1 MSRPLP
7 IRYSIVLIALL
18 QCVWCAT
25 AAQESRPS
33 AKPAVAPL
41 AGALVSEWKG
51 KIEVQLPGHKA
62 SSPVRGLALPA
73 GTLLDT
79 QNGLMVLTLQDESQV
94 LLRPHTRL
102 VLSAPGPGN
111 WNYFQL
117 LIGHIRAFIRKRTGG
132 EPPFQL
138 GTPSAVI
145 AVRGTRFDVEVNRH
159 GVTEVDVFEGLVEVS
174 PKGVPGSPVL
184 VKPGF
189 STRVAIG
196 GVPEAPVQTDEI
208 RPFASAP
215 YPRMGEEFQRE
226 EAMSPDELNEGE
238 IAEPSENESE
248 PLEGDHAK
256 EPSSPVPDNSP
267 EPPQ

>member
-1 MSRPLP
+1 MSRRLLR
-7 IRYSIVLIALL
+7 RYSIILIALL

-25 AAQESRPS
+25 AAQKSRAAAKPS
-33 AKPAVAPL
+33 AAPL

-51 KIEVQLPGHKA
+51 KIQVQLPGHKA

-79 QNGLMVLTLQDESQV
+79 QNGLLVLTLQDESQV

-102 VLSAPGPGN
+102 ILSAPGPGS

-132 EPPFQL
+132 QAPFQL

-174 PKGVPGSPVL
+174 PKGVSGSSVL
-184 VKPGF
+184 VAPGF
-189 STRVAIG
+189 STRVTIG
-196 GVPEAPVQTDEI
+196 GVPEAPVKTDQI

-215 YPRMGEEFQRE
+215 YSKMDEEFQRE
-226 EAMSPDELNEGE
+226 ESMSPDELNEGE
-238 IAEPSENESE
+238 MAEPSENESE
-248 PLEGDHAK
+248 PVEGDHAT
-256 EPSSPVPDNSP
+256 EPSSPENAA
-267 EPPQ
+267 PPQ

>member
-1 MSRPLP
+1 MSRLLL
-7 IRYSIVLIALL
+7 RRHSIALIALL

-25 AAQESRPS
+25 AAQKSQQA
-33 AKPAVAPL
+33 AKPSVAPL

-51 KIEVQLPGHKA
+51 NIQLQLPGQKA
-62 SSPVRGLALPA
+62 SSPARGLALPA

-79 QNGLMVLTLQDESQV
+79 HDGLMVLTLQDESQV

-102 VLSAPGPGN
+102 ILSAPGPGN

-159 GVTEVDVFEGLVEVS
+159 EVTEVDVFEGLVEVS
-174 PKGVPGSPVL
+174 SKGAPGSSVL
-184 VKPGF
+184 VGPGF

-208 RPFASAP
+208 RPFAAAP
-215 YPRMGEEFQRE
+215 YPSMGEEFQRE
-226 EAMSPDELNEGE
+226 ESMVPDELPENEM
-238 IAEPSENESE
+238 AEPSENETE
-248 PLEGDHAK
+248 PLEGDHAP
-256 EPSSPVPDNSP
+256 ESSSPASNTNP
-267 EPPQ
+267 EPPH